1 MQLDAPSLL
10 SQPSFILAASAGTSC
25 GMVPSPP
32 SYHKLLVPHHPVT
45 ASSPASVAVL
55 REDSTPSTST
65 SRPSA
70 LAAFHTRIASAP
82 SKQAAQR
89 TAAPEASDSPAPAL
103 QHSSSVGLALFGTG
117 LLNKASFQSLLE
129 ENGCCL
135 LYVVEDQLEEVER
148 TFGAEFLAGT
158 RVLRRQEADVA
169 LGDQR
174 YCPPLAPERATSLLR
189 GVGPWALREACH
201 LSLGNAAVLCG
212 PWLCLPAQGGERS
225 KAEADAMC
233 DLPVVLQMSLR
244 S

>member
-10 SQPSFILAASAGTSC
+10 SQPSFILTASAGTSC

-55 REDSTPSTST
+55 REDSTPSTSA

-70 LAAFHTRIASAP
+70 LAAFHTRVASAP

-89 TAAPEASDSPAPAL
+89 AAAPEASDSPVPTS

-117 LLNKASFQSLLE
+117 LLNKALFQSLLE

-148 TFGAEFLAGT
+148 AFGAEFLAGT
-158 RVLRRQEADVA
+158 RVLRQQEADVA

-174 YCPPLAPERATSLLR
+174 YCPPLAPVQALPCCEAWGPGLCARLATSLWEMPL
-189 GVGPWALREACH
+189 
-201 LSLGNAAVLCG
+201 
-212 PWLCLPAQGGERS
+212 
-225 KAEADAMC
+225 
-233 DLPVVLQMSLR
+233 
-244 S
+244 